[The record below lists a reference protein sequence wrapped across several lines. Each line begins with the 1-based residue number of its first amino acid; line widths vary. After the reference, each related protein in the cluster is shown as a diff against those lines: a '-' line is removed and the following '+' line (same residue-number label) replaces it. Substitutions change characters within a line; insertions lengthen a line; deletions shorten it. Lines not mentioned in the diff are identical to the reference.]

1 MIKKALMT
9 FYKKT
14 YFEGQKIEVRLGQ
27 WQEVLFEAIL

>member
-1 MIKKALMT
+1 MT
-9 FYKKT
+9 FYKKKT